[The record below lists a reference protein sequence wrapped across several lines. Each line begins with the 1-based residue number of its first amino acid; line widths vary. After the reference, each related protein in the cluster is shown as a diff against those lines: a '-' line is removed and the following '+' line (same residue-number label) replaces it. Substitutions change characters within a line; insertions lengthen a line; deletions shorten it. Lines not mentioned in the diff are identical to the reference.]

1 MAWVDRTYFV
11 ARRRYR
17 QAGIAG
23 SILAVA
29 LTASWVAPIVHGAE
43 EHVTDAAGWGVF
55 GAAIVLAL
63 AAVLPWTLAKFGWR
77 VHRRRWLAEA

>member
-1 MAWVDRTYFV
+1 M
-11 ARRRYR
+11 
-17 QAGIAG
+17 
-23 SILAVA
+23 
-29 LTASWVAPIVHGAE
+29 
-43 EHVTDAAGWGVF
+43 TDAAGWGVF